1 MAYLKF
7 SCKEGKPCFQHD
19 GGSGYME
26 TGNRLL
32 AFARDERAY
41 KPDSTGVDFLNS
53 HKRML
58 EIHFIPALFPQ
69 NWTVQVES
77 RGMGAQEKAHLNDLA
92 AKINETIAARTEFQ
106 VADFFL
112 YYSAAYDFQVVWA
125 ESAGSILPLAPAE
138 ELLADR
144 GENAVRL
151 VYRGELPLFSLRAV
165 VEEPSHGPVLRFL
178 ARPSLR
184 SGKCDSV
191 DIGIYS
197 TYEGSGKLHFA
208 AGIKINNYGGIPVI
222 ALNQAFW
229 SVLLNGLNEALPQ
242 RRELDLSSA
251 VSFLSDAYDV
261 SVFTPPVETPAPQQP
276 VPQTPTETPA
286 SQAVDASPPASA
298 ASKRE
303 GKSQSITDL
312 SIFKPLLYLLLV
324 VIVLGSLGDLINLIL
339 QPQETLI
346 RLLAPISSLF
356 ISIGKFLGGGS

>member
-19 GGSGYME
+19 GGSGYVE

-41 KPDSTGVDFLNS
+41 KPDSTRVDFLNS

-69 NWTVQVES
+69 NWAVQVES

-138 ELLADR
+138 EPQADR

-151 VYRGELPLFSLRAV
+151 VYRGDLPLFSLGDV

-242 RRELDLSSA
+242 RRELDLTSA
-251 VSFLSDAYDV
+251 VSFLGDAYDV
-261 SVFTPPVETPAPQQP
+261 SVFTPPAEGAAEMPAQKQPAPQA
-276 VPQTPTETPA
+276 PA
-286 SQAVDASPPASA
+286 ESPPAPAKAESPPA
-298 ASKRE
+298 AAANM
-303 GKSQSITDL
+303 GKSSTDL
-312 SIFKPLLYLLLV
+312 SIFKPLLYLVLV
-324 VIVLGSLGDLINLIL
+324 VIVLGSLGDLVNLIL

-346 RLLAPISSLF
+346 RLLAPISGLF
-356 ISIGKFLGGGS
+356 ITIGKFLAGGS